1 MIRIIPTLLL
11 HDLGIVK
18 TKNFVNPVYIGD
30 PINAVKIF
38 NEKEVDEILLFDIS
52 ATKQGRD
59 PNYLW
64 LKDIVSESFMPV
76 GYGGGIHNIDQAKKL
91 FDIGI
96 DKIVLNY
103 SLDNFKL
110 IESLSNIYGNQSI
123 VGCLDF
129 KKSFLGK
136 YNCYK
141 SNGKVKMT
149 YEINDFIDSI
159 ISAGVGEL
167 VIQSIDRE
175 GTMKGYDLDLLKFIT
190 KRINVPVIAS
200 GGAGTLLHFRDAVLT
215 GGASAV
221 SAGSMFV
228 FKGKQRGILINYPK
242 QDDIK
247 NLFNL

>member
-18 TKNFVNPVYIGD
+18 TKNFVNPIYIGD

-38 NEKEVDEILLFDIS
+38 NEKEVDEILLLDIS
-52 ATKQGRD
+52 ATKQRKE

-76 GYGGGIHNIDQAKKL
+76 GYGGGIHNIDHAKKL
-91 FDIGI
+91 FDIGV

-129 KKSFLGK
+129 KKSLLGK
-136 YNCYK
+136 YNFYK
-141 SNGKVKMT
+141 LNGKVKST
-149 YEINDFIDSI
+149 YETIDFIDTI
-159 ISAGVGEL
+159 ISAGIGEL
-167 VIQSIDRE
+167 VVQSIDRE
-175 GTMKGYDLDLLKFIT
+175 GTMKGYDLELLKFIT
-190 KRINVPVIAS
+190 KRIKIPVIAS
-200 GGAGTLLHFRDAVLT
+200 GGAGSLLHFRDAVIT

-228 FKGKQRGILINYPK
+228 FKGKQKGVLINYPK
-242 QDDIK
+242 QDEIK
-247 NLFNL
+247 NLFNF